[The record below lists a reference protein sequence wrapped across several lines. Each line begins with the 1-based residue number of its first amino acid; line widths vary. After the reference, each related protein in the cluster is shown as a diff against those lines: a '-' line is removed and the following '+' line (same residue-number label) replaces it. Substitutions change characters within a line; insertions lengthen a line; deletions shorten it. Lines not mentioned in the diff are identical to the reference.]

1 MLFFPI
7 FTFLPSFIVCFFIF
21 LQLNQKPSGFPR
33 HSRVLT
39 WWLNVSF
46 IPRTSHFQRRPE
58 VLPATLTTFDD
69 IDGEFK
75 DSCTFLLSL
84 GRRNGGTPPRDKI
97 SHSCPLLKWMAEERK

>member
-1 MLFFPI
+1 
-7 FTFLPSFIVCFFIF
+7 
-21 LQLNQKPSGFPR
+21 
-33 HSRVLT
+33 
-39 WWLNVSF
+39 
-46 IPRTSHFQRRPE
+46 
-58 VLPATLTTFDD
+58 LTTFDD